1 MAGLLVGTLAFAC
14 FFVYD
19 LNQLHQNLRCLRWLF
34 AAGCTLLAGATA
46 WLLFSGR
53 VLFSPPPFWSALAWA
68 VCAVFLFLLV
78 YTLFFALPFG
88 KTYIKGDSRRVCD
101 TGVYALCRHPGFLWL
116 AGAYLFAFL
125 AGWGLARWR
134 ASRPAWIAA
143 GWNGQKVDDLLTWI
157 MLGVVAGGRLGYVL
171 FYDLPVYL
179 DQPSEIFKIWNGG
192 MSFHGGLIGVLLM
205 GWWWSRRNKKKFMDV
220 VDFVAPLVPPGLF
233 FGRIGNFIN
242 GELWGGVT
250 DGPLGMVFPTGGPLP
265 RHPSQLY
272 EAGLEGL
279 VLFVVLWVYSSRIR
293 PTGRVS
299 GLFAVLYGVFRFAVE
314 FVRQPDPQL
323 GYLAFGWLTMGQLLC
338 VPLLIAGLWLLF
350 RPVK

>member
-1 MAGLLVGTLAFAC
+1 M
-14 FFVYD
+14 
-19 LNQLHQNLRCLRWLF
+19 
-34 AAGCTLLAGATA
+34 
-46 WLLFSGR
+46 
-53 VLFSPPPFWSALAWA
+53 
-68 VCAVFLFLLV
+68 
-78 YTLFFALPFG
+78 
-88 KTYIKGDSRRVCD
+88 
-101 TGVYALCRHPGFLWL
+101 
-116 AGAYLFAFL
+116 
-125 AGWGLARWR
+125 
-134 ASRPAWIAA
+134 
-143 GWNGQKVDDLLTWI
+143 
-157 MLGVVAGGRLGYVL
+157 VAGGRLGYVL

-293 PTGRVS
+293 PTGGFPACSRCCTACSVLPWSLSASQIPSSAIWLSAGSRWGSFCVFLCLSRGSGCCS
-299 GLFAVLYGVFRFAVE
+299 GL
-314 FVRQPDPQL
+314 
-323 GYLAFGWLTMGQLLC
+323 
-338 VPLLIAGLWLLF
+338 
-350 RPVK
+350 

>member
-1 MAGLLVGTLAFAC
+1 MLAYPNISPVALSLGPVQVHWYGLM
-14 FFVYD
+14 
-19 LNQLHQNLRCLRWLF
+19 
-34 AAGCTLLAGATA
+34 
-46 WLLFSGR
+46 
-53 VLFSPPPFWSALAWA
+53 
-68 VCAVFLFLLV
+68 
-78 YTLFFALPFG
+78 
-88 KTYIKGDSRRVCD
+88 
-101 TGVYALCRHPGFLWL
+101 
-116 AGAYLFAFL
+116 YLFAFL

-192 MSFHGGLIGVLLM
+192 MSFNGGLIGVLLM

>member
-1 MAGLLVGTLAFAC
+1 MLAYPNISPVALSLGPVQVHWYGLM
-14 FFVYD
+14 
-19 LNQLHQNLRCLRWLF
+19 
-34 AAGCTLLAGATA
+34 
-46 WLLFSGR
+46 
-53 VLFSPPPFWSALAWA
+53 
-68 VCAVFLFLLV
+68 
-78 YTLFFALPFG
+78 
-88 KTYIKGDSRRVCD
+88 
-101 TGVYALCRHPGFLWL
+101 
-116 AGAYLFAFL
+116 YLFAFL

-279 VLFVVLWVYSSRIR
+279 VLFVVLWVYSSRSVLPGAFPACSRCCTACSVLPWSLSASQIPSSAIWLSAGSR
-293 PTGRVS
+293 WGSFCVFLCLSRGSGCCS
-299 GLFAVLYGVFRFAVE
+299 GL
-314 FVRQPDPQL
+314 
-323 GYLAFGWLTMGQLLC
+323 
-338 VPLLIAGLWLLF
+338 
-350 RPVK
+350 

>member
-1 MAGLLVGTLAFAC
+1 MLAYPNISPVALSLGPVQVHWYGLM
-14 FFVYD
+14 
-19 LNQLHQNLRCLRWLF
+19 
-34 AAGCTLLAGATA
+34 
-46 WLLFSGR
+46 
-53 VLFSPPPFWSALAWA
+53 
-68 VCAVFLFLLV
+68 
-78 YTLFFALPFG
+78 
-88 KTYIKGDSRRVCD
+88 
-101 TGVYALCRHPGFLWL
+101 
-116 AGAYLFAFL
+116 YLFAFL

-279 VLFVVLWVYSSRIR
+279 VMFVVLWVYSSRIR

-299 GLFAVLYGVFRFAVE
+299 GLFAVLYGVFRFGVE

-323 GYLAFGWLTMGQLLC
+323 GYLAFGWLTMGQLFVCSFAYRGALAVVQAC
-338 VPLLIAGLWLLF
+338 EIMRHWGGEGEPFSRKVPLPSPMPSLSPPKTFAFIESLLAGFPADGMPGVLF
-350 RPVK
+350 WGRAFFQGSGAVLAGWRNMEKGLVEPPCAVDKGGCFRAL

>member
-1 MAGLLVGTLAFAC
+1 MLAYPNISPVALSLGPVQVHWYGLM
-14 FFVYD
+14 
-19 LNQLHQNLRCLRWLF
+19 
-34 AAGCTLLAGATA
+34 
-46 WLLFSGR
+46 
-53 VLFSPPPFWSALAWA
+53 
-68 VCAVFLFLLV
+68 
-78 YTLFFALPFG
+78 
-88 KTYIKGDSRRVCD
+88 
-101 TGVYALCRHPGFLWL
+101 
-116 AGAYLFAFL
+116 YLFAFL

-279 VLFVVLWVYSSRIR
+279 VMFVVLWVYSSRIR

-299 GLFAVLYGVFRFAVE
+299 GLFAVLYGVFRFAV
-314 FVRQPDPQL
+314 
-323 GYLAFGWLTMGQLLC
+323 
-338 VPLLIAGLWLLF
+338 
-350 RPVK
+350 

>member
-1 MAGLLVGTLAFAC
+1 MLAYPNISPVALSLGPVQVHWYGLM
-14 FFVYD
+14 
-19 LNQLHQNLRCLRWLF
+19 
-34 AAGCTLLAGATA
+34 
-46 WLLFSGR
+46 
-53 VLFSPPPFWSALAWA
+53 
-68 VCAVFLFLLV
+68 
-78 YTLFFALPFG
+78 
-88 KTYIKGDSRRVCD
+88 
-101 TGVYALCRHPGFLWL
+101 
-116 AGAYLFAFL
+116 YLFAFL

-157 MLGVVAGGRLGYVL
+157 MLGVVAGVRLGYVL

-299 GLFAVLYGVFRFAVE
+299 GLFAVLYVVFRFAVE
-314 FVRQPDPQL
+314 PARSPARLSGFRLAHDGAAFVCSFAYR
-323 GYLAFGWLTMGQLLC
+323 GALAVVQACEIMRHWGGEGEPFSRK
-338 VPLLIAGLWLLF
+338 VPLPLPNALPFPSQDF
-350 RPVK
+350 RVY

>member
-1 MAGLLVGTLAFAC
+1 MLAYPNISPVALSLGPVQVHWYGLM
-14 FFVYD
+14 
-19 LNQLHQNLRCLRWLF
+19 
-34 AAGCTLLAGATA
+34 
-46 WLLFSGR
+46 
-53 VLFSPPPFWSALAWA
+53 
-68 VCAVFLFLLV
+68 
-78 YTLFFALPFG
+78 
-88 KTYIKGDSRRVCD
+88 
-101 TGVYALCRHPGFLWL
+101 
-116 AGAYLFAFL
+116 YLFAFL

-279 VLFVVLWVYSSRIR
+279 VLFVVLWV
-293 PTGRVS
+293 
-299 GLFAVLYGVFRFAVE
+299 
-314 FVRQPDPQL
+314 FVQDPSHR
-323 GYLAFGWLTMGQLLC
+323 AR
-338 VPLLIAGLWLLF
+338 F
-350 RPVK
+350 RPVRGVVRRVPFCRGVCPPARSPARLSGFRLAHDGAAFVCSFAYRGALAVVQACEIMRHWGGEGEPFWRKVPLPKPLPFPSQDFRVY